1 MKRTIIV
8 LVLFVAICS
17 VLYAQRPNSNLPSGA
32 FIEIDNVKLRLGM
45 SKSEVAEK
53 LVGTSLKKLNEDL
66 WVIGK
71 GPSPSMQFTNGHL
84 TFADRTWSVSDDD
97 IAESLFGVVSS
108 FNSEGYSSCEVTAN
122 TDTSPNMTHQNVWIN
137 CGEKKI
143 LVKCLS
149 MDGKTY
155 KWVSEQLGVFR
166 DISN

>member
-71 GPSPSMQFTNGHL
+71 GPVSYTHL
-84 TFADRTWSVSDDD
+84 DVYKRQ
-97 IAESLFGVVSS
+97 EKSS
-108 FNSEGYSSCEVTAN
+108 KA
-122 TDTSPNMTHQNVWIN
+122 
-137 CGEKKI
+137 
-143 LVKCLS
+143 L
-149 MDGKTY
+149 
-155 KWVSEQLGVFR
+155 R
-166 DISN
+166 R